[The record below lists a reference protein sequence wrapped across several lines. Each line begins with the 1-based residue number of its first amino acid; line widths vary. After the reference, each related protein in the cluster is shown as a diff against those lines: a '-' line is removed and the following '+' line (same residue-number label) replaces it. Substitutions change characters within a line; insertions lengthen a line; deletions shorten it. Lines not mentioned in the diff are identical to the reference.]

1 MSDYEGPKYCFIPGP
16 TRLCQFS
23 CMAYVN
29 EGKTSCRILN
39 AVERLIPS
47 PTRPVAPTPQ
57 ISLGNVMK
65 TMVVTGLSNEQ
76 DFETGQSIFVLIL
89 NKKFRV
95 PVSEEVATEI
105 IQEMYDSE
113 MGTPETR
120 PSSISSDSSEDD
132 DGVDQ
137 I

>member
-1 MSDYEGPKYCFIPGP
+1 
-16 TRLCQFS
+16 
-23 CMAYVN
+23 
-29 EGKTSCRILN
+29 
-39 AVERLIPS
+39 
-47 PTRPVAPTPQ
+47 
-57 ISLGNVMK
+57 MK

-76 DFETGQSIFVLIL
+76 DFETGQSVFVLIL

-105 IQEMYDSE
+105 IQEMYNSD

-120 PSSISSDSSEDD
+120 PSPISYSDNSEDD